1 MNPFKRL
8 SALRAPA
15 HLCAAFPSFGPPRD
29 PPASTSA
36 SSRGIRCGLGKVTP
50 PAPRAPRAE
59 GNASPAGPGEVDRGG
74 PGAASFSPPSIAV
87 PVGAKASPRTELDEF
102 ILWLRNFPWKR
113 AILWTLTGAVAFAL
127 HDFFTIIMLT
137 FILSFLGNG
146 FVNSLSGIRQL
157 RFVPPTWRRRGSVLL
172 YYALIIGLVSLFGLL
187 TIPSLIKEGADFV
200 VKLQS
205 DSVWVVIL
213 DKMRHGLGDG
223 IMDKVEQLV
232 LMVSSEDLQRAAAAA
247 TESAAK
253 RTQVVGSA
261 LHAML
266 SEYTESAVR
275 MTTTLVTATTK
286 AALNVAISLILSF
299 MFTWDLPTI
308 AQGVR
313 SLASSRIAPVYNE
326 VAPAVLVFAT
336 LFGKALEAQARISL
350 TNTVLTGLGM
360 WALNLPGIG
369 LLSLFVFICGFVPIA
384 GVFLSTVPMGFVA
397 LTEFGFAKLALVI
410 AMVVGVHFV
419 EAYGLNPA
427 IYSAH
432 LKLHPLIVLA
442 VLFFAEHSLGVWGLL
457 LAVPTTVFAL
467 DYCIRYPERTV
478 AEVAKAELE
487 AVQKSI
493 DFDEDESYA
502 ETFRAA

>member
-1 MNPFKRL
+1 MIPSVGSTTGRRVPGPARL
-8 SALRAPA
+8 S
-15 HLCAAFPSFGPPRD
+15 
-29 PPASTSA
+29 SA
-36 SSRGIRCGLGKVTP
+36 C
-50 PAPRAPRAE
+50 
-59 GNASPAGPGEVDRGG
+59 
-74 PGAASFSPPSIAV
+74 
-87 PVGAKASPRTELDEF
+87 
-102 ILWLRNFPWKR
+102 
-113 AILWTLTGAVAFAL
+113 
-127 HDFFTIIMLT
+127 
-137 FILSFLGNG
+137 
-146 FVNSLSGIRQL
+146 
-157 RFVPPTWRRRGSVLL
+157 
-172 YYALIIGLVSLFGLL
+172 SLFGLL

-350 TNTVLTGLGM
+350 TNTVLTGGGRPAHADVSM
-360 WALNLPGIG
+360 TVAAQPSAGQPVSSTKTCAPPTRPQAWA
-369 LLSLFVFICGFVPIA
+369 CG
-384 GVFLSTVPMGFVA
+384 LSTSPASASCPSSSSSVA
-397 LTEFGFAKLALVI
+397 SCPS
-410 AMVVGVHFV
+410 
-419 EAYGLNPA
+419 PA
-427 IYSAH
+427 CSSAPCPWASSR
-432 LKLHPLIVLA
+432 LPK
-442 VLFFAEHSLGVWGLL
+442 
-457 LAVPTTVFAL
+457 
-467 DYCIRYPERTV
+467 
-478 AEVAKAELE
+478 
-487 AVQKSI
+487 
-493 DFDEDESYA
+493 
-502 ETFRAA
+502 